1 MDSLSQANFKQESTQ
16 YLLQALHSLRG
27 VLAAALEK
35 ASVQFVPP
43 KSSNPNYLPPLTQ
56 LVSTF
61 DLTIIEQKILLLCA
75 GCELDPEF
83 ENLCARL
90 NGDPEQKYPTF
101 ALALSLFPDFD
112 LGLLDPSCG
121 LQKYQ
126 LISIGEG
133 NLISS
138 PIILDR
144 RILHYLLGY
153 TTLDSQLNGKVKPVD
168 NNPNSGYLA
177 QPHLQISKQI
187 QQLLQQNSTKPLI
200 HLCGTSQE
208 ILLNIASDVAG
219 QIGVRLYSTSTAL
232 LPNSPD
238 MLDEFMFRW
247 RRETFLNRH
256 LLLLNMCSLSPT
268 DSNSSNSKILSQ
280 FFGFIETPIIVISSN
295 RLPDLGDYLTTI
307 DVPPLTPNQQREI
320 WIAQLGVRRDSYA
333 DKDTSTLEEEIDA
346 LVTNFQLTPSK
357 ISNAVSS
364 AFSFVDNVDNNE
376 SICLKSALWNSCRT
390 QARPSLDNLATRIE
404 AKATWNDLI
413 LPEQPKLILKE
424 MIAYLSQRSVVYEK
438 WGFGGKNNRGLGTCA
453 LFAGVPG
460 TGKTMAAE
468 VIARELNLDVYKID
482 LSATVS
488 KYIGETEKNLAKLFD
503 AAEVGGVIL
512 LFDEGDALFGK
523 RSEVKDS
530 KDRYANMEISYLL
543 QRLEDYNGLS
553 IITTNIKD
561 ALDTAFLRRLRFV
574 VEFPFPDEEERIKI
588 WQRVFPHGVLDIDK
602 SRDFEK
608 LGRLNVAGGNIK
620 SIALRA
626 AFRAAHEGKKIQMI
640 HLLEATQ
647 SEYIKLERTL
657 TPNETYDWV

>member
-1 MDSLSQANFKQESTQ
+1 MTFTPSHQISQQDLIYLSGAIDKIRQRLQ
-16 YLLQALHSLRG
+16 YYLEEKEYLHDYQLDLIEELSPTI
-27 VLAAALEK
+27 AEK
-35 ASVQFVPP
+35 E
-43 KSSNPNYLPPLTQ
+43 YLPAFEVLCKSFNLSKAERQ
-56 LVSTF
+56 L
-61 DLTIIEQKILLLCA
+61 LLLCI
-75 GCELDPEF
+75 GWELDNKFQKLIAEINNNPE
-83 ENLCARL
+83 LY
-90 NGDPEQKYPTF
+90 YPTF
-101 ALALSLFPDFD
+101 NLALTIFPEFSLN
-112 LGLLDPSCG
+112 LLNYRSP
-121 LQKYQ
+121 LINWQ
-126 LISIGEG
+126 LIAISDETA
-133 NLISS
+133 LISS
-138 PIILDR
+138 PLRVNR
-144 RILHYLLGY
+144 RLLYHLLGDNKIDY
-153 TTLDSQLNGKVKPVD
+153 ELQDRIKPIPAKTYSNDLSLTHSQIVQQILQYWQTTVK
-168 NNPNSGYLA
+168 NPS
-177 QPHLQISKQI
+177 I
-187 QQLLQQNSTKPLI
+187 Q
-200 HLCGTSQE
+200 LCGTQVACK
-208 ILLNIASDVAG
+208 LNIAVRVINE
-219 QIGVRLYSTSTAL
+219 IGWAIYSTSAMLLPTEVNDLDRLILLWQRETRLVPSILFLDCEDLNDTDASRQTAL
-232 LPNSPD
+232 KFF
-238 MLDEFMFRW
+238 LD
-247 RRETFLNRH
+247 NI
-256 LLLLNMCSLSPT
+256 NA
-268 DSNSSNSKILSQ
+268 
-280 FFGFIETPIIVISSN
+280 PIIISSPEPLQLSRRSITTWEVKPLTN
-295 RLPDLGDYLTTI
+295 QEQRSIWFENLGDYSSQLESQI
-307 DVPPLTPNQQREI
+307 DL
-320 WIAQLGVRRDSYA
+320 
-333 DKDTSTLEEEIDA
+333 
-346 LVTNFQLTPSK
+346 LVSNFQLTPEAIANAANTALSQ
-357 ISNAVSS
+357 ISALN
-364 AFSFVDNVDNNE
+364 DE
-376 SICLKSALWNSCRT
+376 KELKAALWNSCRT

-404 AKATWNDLI
+404 AKATWDDLI

-424 MIAYLSQRSVVYEK
+424 MIAHLSQRSVVYEK

-468 VIARELNLDVYKID
+468 IIARELNLDVYKID

-588 WQRVFPHGVLDIDK
+588 WQRVFPHGVLDIDE

-626 AFRAAHEGKKIQMI
+626 AFRAANEGKKIQMI

-657 TPNETYDWV
+657 TPNEIYDWV

>member
-1 MDSLSQANFKQESTQ
+1 MTLTPSHQVSQQDLI
-16 YLLQALHSLRG
+16 YLLNAIDKIRQRLQSCIDG
-27 VLAAALEK
+27 KEYPQDSQLELIEELS
-35 ASVQFVPP
+35 ATIAEQE
-43 KSSNPNYLPPLTQ
+43 YLPAFEVLCKSFNLSKLERQ
-56 LVSTF
+56 L
-61 DLTIIEQKILLLCA
+61 LLLCI
-75 GCELDPEF
+75 GWELDSHFNKLIAQIQNNSQIHYPTFNLALTIFSDFSFELFHYQSPLRNWELISISDKTALINSPLRVNRRLLYHLLGDNKIDRELQSRIKPIPADTYSKDLSSTHSQIVKQILQQWQTTVKNPFIQLCGTQVSCKLHIAARVSKEIGWALYYTSAMFLPTKVTDLDRLILLWKREHRLVPSILFLDCENLNDTDASRQTALNFFLDNINAPIIISSPEPLQLSRRSITTWEVKPLTNQEQRSIWF
-83 ENLCARL
+83 ENL
-90 NGDPEQKYPTF
+90 GDY
-101 ALALSLFPDFD
+101 S
-112 LGLLDPSCG
+112 
-121 LQKYQ
+121 
-126 LISIGEG
+126 
-133 NLISS
+133 
-138 PIILDR
+138 
-144 RILHYLLGY
+144 
-153 TTLDSQLNGKVKPVD
+153 SQLE
-168 NNPNSGYLA
+168 S
-177 QPHLQISKQI
+177 QI
-187 QQLLQQNSTKPLI
+187 
-200 HLCGTSQE
+200 
-208 ILLNIASDVAG
+208 
-219 QIGVRLYSTSTAL
+219 
-232 LPNSPD
+232 
-238 MLDEFMFRW
+238 
-247 RRETFLNRH
+247 
-256 LLLLNMCSLSPT
+256 
-268 DSNSSNSKILSQ
+268 
-280 FFGFIETPIIVISSN
+280 
-295 RLPDLGDYLTTI
+295 DL
-307 DVPPLTPNQQREI
+307 
-320 WIAQLGVRRDSYA
+320 
-333 DKDTSTLEEEIDA
+333 
-346 LVTNFQLTPSK
+346 LVTNFQLTPEA
-357 ISNAVSS
+357 IANATHTALSQTS
-364 AFSFVDNVDNNE
+364 ALNDE
-376 SICLKSALWNSCRT
+376 KELKAALWNSCRA

-404 AKATWNDLI
+404 AKATWDDLI

-424 MIAYLSQRSVVYEK
+424 MIAHLSQRSVVYEK

-530 KDRYANMEISYLL
+530 KDRYANMEVSYLL

-574 VEFPFPDEEERIKI
+574 VEFPFPNEEERIKI
-588 WQRVFPHGVLDIDK
+588 WQRVFPHGVLDIDE

-626 AFRAAHEGKKIQMI
+626 AFRAAQEGKKIQMI